1 MICVE
6 CSQRILDN
14 LAEFNLFPKSLNIRY
29 TLTDYK
35 EHISRK
41 PMVPYNIFMKDPV
54 GSVSQLVMNI
64 FKEIGA
70 DAYPMNAFAITSTN
84 FIDARGL
91 QDQSDLDKYLEER
104 PTQPSEK
111 KLLASEALKKNLKNI
126 RTK

>member
-1 MICVE
+1 
-6 CSQRILDN
+6 
-14 LAEFNLFPKSLNIRY
+14 
-29 TLTDYK
+29 
-35 EHISRK
+35 
-41 PMVPYNIFMKDPV
+41 MKDPV

-126 RTK
+126 DWYFKNQQDWTGSPPKKRKQYENKGKITFYAKPKSNI